1 MKLEK
6 LKIKYEKLIKIFC
19 KVKNIIK
26 HKNMTVKQK
35 KYEKLENTNR
45 VA

>member
-1 MKLEK
+1 MKLKK
-6 LKIKYEKLIKIFC
+6 LKIRYEKLIKIFC

-35 KYEKLENTNR
+35 NMKN
-45 VA
+45 